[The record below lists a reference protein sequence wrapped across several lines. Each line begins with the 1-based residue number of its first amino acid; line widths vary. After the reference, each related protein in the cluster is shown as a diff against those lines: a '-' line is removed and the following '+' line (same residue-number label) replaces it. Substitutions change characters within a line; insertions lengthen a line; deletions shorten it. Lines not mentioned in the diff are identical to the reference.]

1 MTNKEIL
8 AELKICWE
16 LLTDIKDNAER
27 EQITTEENNEIWDIR
42 EKIDNI
48 YFRLWN
54 SMFASGDKEDEKDLI
69 VEENDDEVIMIGQS
83 ASADY
88 SIQNKESGEFDE
100 DIITCADMNK
110 YWYWEEMGY
119 KHSDYE
125 YNVLG
130 NGLMSALD
138 EICRLSKLA
147 NEDFDYFDKA
157 CDLLDT
163 SNSNV
168 LDILDEFGSDNDE

>member
-69 VEENDDEVIMIGQS
+69 VEENDDEFTEINEEKFRR
-83 ASADY
+83 
-88 SIQNKESGEFDE
+88 IQNDDKILTRLATELYNNEVLNAID
-100 DIITCADMNK
+100 DIDRFN
-110 YWYWEEMGY
+110 
-119 KHSDYE
+119 YE
-125 YNVLG
+125 RNYYI
-130 NGLMSALD
+130 S
-138 EICRLSKLA
+138 E
-147 NEDFDYFDKA
+147 
-157 CDLLDT
+157 LLDKE
-163 SNSNV
+163 
-168 LDILDEFGSDNDE
+168 I